1 MTAIEQLIRK
11 KLATAL
17 DEEKRRVAASLMLDE
32 AETSTAQKKSNKQA
46 QITAMQ
52 QKITQ
57 LQGKVSTAKD
67 PQAMAQKLAMWKE
80 KLKVLQ
86 DEAGMMK

>member
-1 MTAIEQLIRK
+1 MTALEQLIRK

-17 DEEKRRVAASLMLDE
+17 NEAKRRVATSLMLDE
-32 AETSTAQKKSNKQA
+32 AETSTAQKKSKKQA
-46 QITAMQ
+46 QITALQ
-52 QKITQ
+52 QRITQ
-57 LQGKVSTAKD
+57 LQSKTSTAKD

-86 DEAGMMK
+86 DEAGMMQ